1 MGLVRKRQQSL
12 TTPKQSSVFSLNDW
26 RGGGGIIGG
35 LQFKLGTS
43 KNTHIISSTSPLG
56 SALK

>member
-26 RGGGGIIGG
+26 RGGVESLAVSNSNLAHQRIP
-35 LQFKLGTS
+35 TS
-43 KNTHIISSTSPLG
+43 YLVLAHL
-56 SALK
+56 AQH